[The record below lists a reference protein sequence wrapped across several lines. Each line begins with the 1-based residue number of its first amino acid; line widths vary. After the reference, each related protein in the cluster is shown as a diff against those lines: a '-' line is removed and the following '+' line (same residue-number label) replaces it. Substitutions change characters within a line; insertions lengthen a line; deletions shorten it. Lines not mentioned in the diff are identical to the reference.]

1 MISVCMEKKHDVLTS
16 SEKSS
21 APKEISPAEK
31 IAEKYRE
38 RKTLKKDVDGKKTKP
53 DKELEERKK
62 EQERRFKIGQEFSQ
76 KLIAKFKKTV
86 KAVVIYGSTA
96 TGKQNKKS
104 DIDVFVI
111 MDDTKVEQEIPPEIK
126 ERIWNEML
134 RLAKDTNEL
143 ITLQAFMF
151 ITEFWE
157 NLRVAEPVLIAI
169 LRNGVPV
176 FDVGV
181 FMPAKRM
188 LLRGKI
194 PTTYEAVDKKITAAP
209 QFVEFAQGR
218 IKSAGHYLEQAM
230 ATAGNAALMFMGKMP
245 VNKEDVPKTLQ
256 RTFVDQQLL
265 EARYVKGAE
274 EIRVFAKSLEH
285 KKGDELKDVGAET
298 DKHLK
303 MTDDYVKRMQ
313 KLIKEL
319 EQRKKSSVIMRTYK
333 TFLKANVGAL
343 KYIGVTPPESL
354 KELPKEIYKHFPEL
368 KDMHADLFETMTK
381 QITLIKNGKSE
392 SVPERDI
399 YAIQEQTKA
408 FVVQLGKKLKEMK
421 DSGLIKPPKE
431 PTKSAKPAQQAE
443 NANQK
448 KAQPS
453 DVVTTRV
460 EDFLEGKDNPGK
472 ETSEK

>member
-1 MISVCMEKKHDVLTS
+1 MSMEKKHDVS
-16 SEKSS
+16 KISEKPST
-21 APKEISPAEK
+21 PKDVSPAEK

-38 RKTLKKDVDGKKTKP
+38 RKAPKKDAADKKAKP
-53 DKELEERKK
+53 DKELEARKK
-62 EQERRFKIGQEFSQ
+62 EQERRFKIGQEFSH

-134 RLAKDTNEL
+134 RIAKETNEL

-194 PTTYEAVDKKITAAP
+194 PTTYEAVEKKITAAP
-209 QFVEFAQGR
+209 QFVDFAQGR

-245 VNKEDVPKTLQ
+245 VNKEDVPQTLQ
-256 RTFVDQQLL
+256 RTFVEQQLL
-265 EARYVKGAE
+265 EARYVKEAE

-285 KKGDELKDVGAET
+285 RKGDDLKSIGAET

-303 MTDDYVKRMQ
+303 MTDDFVKRMQ

-319 EQRKKSSVIMRTYK
+319 EQRKKSSVIMKTYK

-343 KYIGVTPPESL
+343 KYIGVAPPESL
-354 KELPKEIYKHFPEL
+354 KDLPKAIYENFPEL

-381 QITLIKNGKSE
+381 QITMIKNGKSD

-399 YAIQEQTKA
+399 YSIQEQTKV

-421 DSGLIKPPKE
+421 DKGLIKPPKE
-431 PTKSAKPAQQAE
+431 PAKSAKLAQQTGRTE
-443 NANQK
+443 QK
-448 KAQPS
+448 KAQPQ

-460 EDFLEGKDNPGK
+460 EDFLDGKKTEVK
-472 ETSEK
+472 ESSEK

>member
-1 MISVCMEKKHDVLTS
+1 MSMEKKHDVS
-16 SEKSS
+16 KVSEKPS
-21 APKEISPAEK
+21 APKDVSPAEK
-31 IAEKYRE
+31 IAEKYRA
-38 RKTLKKDVDGKKTKP
+38 RKALKKDVSDKKAKP

-76 KLIAKFKKTV
+76 KLLAKFKKTV

-134 RLAKDTNEL
+134 RIAKETNEL

-194 PTTYEAVDKKITAAP
+194 PTTYEAVEKKITAAP

-245 VNKEDVPKTLQ
+245 VNKEDVPQTLQ

-265 EARYVKGAE
+265 ETRYVKEAE

-285 KKGDELKDVGAET
+285 RKGDDLKTIGAET

-303 MTDDYVKRMQ
+303 MTDDFVKRMQ

-319 EQRKKSSVIMRTYK
+319 EQRKKSSVIMKTYK

-354 KELPKEIYKHFPEL
+354 KDLPKAIYENFPEL

-392 SVPERDI
+392 NVPERDI
-399 YAIQEQTKA
+399 YSIQEQTKV

-421 DSGLIKPPKE
+421 DKGLIKPSKE
-431 PTKSAKPAQQAE
+431 PVKSAKPAQQTESAG
-443 NANQK
+443 QK
-448 KAQPS
+448 KAQPK

-460 EDFLEGKDNPGK
+460 EDFLEGKKTESK
-472 ETSEK
+472 EK